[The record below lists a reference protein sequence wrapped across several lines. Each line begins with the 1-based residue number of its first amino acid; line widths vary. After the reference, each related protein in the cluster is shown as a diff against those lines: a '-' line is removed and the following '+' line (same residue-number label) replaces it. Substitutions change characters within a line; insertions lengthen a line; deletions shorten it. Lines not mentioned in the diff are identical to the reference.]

1 MWDNTDDKAGYFMTG
16 GANKTHDEQMQHQST
31 LFLLSYDLC
40 ATKWLCKNYTFYIT
54 KRNKNYNC
62 VAGGAH
68 GEAGIACGLSLK
80 RR

>member
-40 ATKWLCKNYTFYIT
+40 ATK
-54 KRNKNYNC
+54 
-62 VAGGAH
+62 
-68 GEAGIACGLSLK
+68 
-80 RR
+80 